1 MKTRFRLKHCQKY
14 TMTTLPECKVSQGS
28 LILIGHLLGQVFHP
42 EKIQCHKQH
51 SQKEQVED
59 IFLKK
64 KKKTLNVKFVALH
77 ACNFRRKQHF
87 TPGNFSKFPTR
98 PMPGNSTLFFLDHLW
113 RSSTPGP
120 GTSTYMLFLHSIPLK
135 SMCIQLPCL
144 DFSGL
149 LDSSFRKSQSNEA

>member
-1 MKTRFRLKHCQKY
+1 MF
-14 TMTTLPECKVSQGS
+14 
-28 LILIGHLLGQVFHP
+28 
-42 EKIQCHKQH
+42 
-51 SQKEQVED
+51 
-59 IFLKK
+59 
-64 KKKTLNVKFVALH
+64 KFVTLH
-77 ACNFRRKQHF
+77 ACNFRRKQSF

-135 SMCIQLPCL
+135 SLCIQLPCL

-149 LDSSFRKSQSNEA
+149 LDSSFRKSQMKLKFSELLHFHTPHIVIDDSSWKNAAESLTVALTLTLGGYESAIVPNFLKIRVTSAEIRMYV